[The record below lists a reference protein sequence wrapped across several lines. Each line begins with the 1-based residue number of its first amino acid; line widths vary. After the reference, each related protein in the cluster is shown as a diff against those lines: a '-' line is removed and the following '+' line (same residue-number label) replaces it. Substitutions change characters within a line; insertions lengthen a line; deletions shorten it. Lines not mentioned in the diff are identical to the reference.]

1 MYPTFVSN
9 CMMERVWRFGLPLL
23 LAQLHNSLLP
33 VAVVSFV
40 GQFVIFAAGPWVG
53 ALMDSMPRVV
63 AFNTLCILQVRTIW
77 LASVDWV
84 LSLISEGTLNDLCFL
99 VYVWS

>member
-1 MYPTFVSN
+1 MREV
-9 CMMERVWRFGLPLL
+9 CAL
-23 LAQLHNSLLP
+23 
-33 VAVVSFV
+33 
-40 GQFVIFAAGPWVG
+40 QFVIFAAGPWVG

-63 AFNTLCILQVRTIW
+63 AFNTLCILQVRTIC